1 MTADCLVLQTVVEK
15 MQDLVNA
22 LALYV
27 KQVLNGI
34 HIILIPLEPE
44 SVLLVPHHVEDH
56 LALLLRLEHIS
67 VQQIVNFLVIKLK
80 EGDIDGQASITSSL

>member
-1 MTADCLVLQTVVEK
+1 

-34 HIILIPLEPE
+34 HIVLIPLEPE
-44 SVLLVPHHVEDH
+44 SILLVPHHVEYH

-67 VQQIVNFLVIKLK
+67 VQQIVNFLVIELK
-80 EGDIDGQASITSSL
+80 EGDIDGQTSITSSL